1 MPQEGRSPHRVVVQG
16 RKVAY
21 MTNRILVPLDGSP
34 DMAEIIPTL
43 RRLVAGTGAIV
54 HLLLVRPP
62 VPGPVQGKDRVLFL
76 DELVS
81 VERTAWEGY
90 LGHHGRQLEDA
101 NVAVQCEVRFG
112 DALAETLAVGQRQKV
127 QFIALAGQPQ
137 RWLQRLLRPNL
148 AQRLLGQ
155 QRAPVLIV

>member
-1 MPQEGRSPHRVVVQG
+1 MQ
-16 RKVAY
+16 
-21 MTNRILVPLDGSP
+21 NRILVPLDGTP
-34 DMAEIIPTL
+34 AMAEIIPTL

-62 VPGPVQGKDRVLFL
+62 VSGPLQGKDRILYL

-81 VERTAWEGY
+81 LERTTWENY
-90 LGHHGRQLEDA
+90 LGHHGRQLAAAD
-101 NVAVQCEVRFG
+101 VAVQCEVRFG
-112 DALAETLAVGQRQKV
+112 DALAETLAAGQRQSV

-148 AQRLLGQ
+148 AQQLLGQ
-155 QRAPVLIV
+155 PRVPVLIA